1 MALGARREDVLRLVV
16 GQGTKLALLGVGTGA
31 IAAVVS
37 TRLLANL
44 LFGVKTTDP
53 VTYAGVTVLLILIA
67 LGACYLPA
75 RRATRVDPV
84 QALRV
89 E

>member
-1 MALGARREDVLRLVV
+1 VT
-16 GQGTKLALLGVGTGA
+16 GT
-31 IAAVVS
+31 IAALVS

-44 LFGVKTTDP
+44 LFGVNANDLA
-53 VTYAGVTVLLILIA
+53 TYAGATVLLILIA

-75 RRATRVDPV
+75 RRATRDPV

-89 E
+89 D